1 MGVVYP
7 RKTDFQSPSVD
18 QFVNNYLQHYAKM
31 TGVNDTVCWNQIYPP
46 IQKNPNMKKFDEI
59 EDENIKSLVMS
70 EIENMVKRHKKY
82 PTGHMVDAISYINY
96 FMDQDYINKINK
108 VNDKVELDMNKISL
122 KIEDEQFSYSNVPR
136 PSQVYFIFRCPV
148 KDIDYETVEI
158 K

>member
-1 MGVVYP
+1 
-7 RKTDFQSPSVD
+7 
-18 QFVNNYLQHYAKM
+18 
-31 TGVNDTVCWNQIYPP
+31 
-46 IQKNPNMKKFDEI
+46 
-59 EDENIKSLVMS
+59 MS

-136 PSQVYFIFRCPV
+136 PSQVYFIFPIPKKGSFIRRKPAMEKRYAVWPPSSMIFHKCW
-148 KDIDYETVEI
+148 TAA
-158 K
+158 